1 MSIRDDA
8 QKTVHM
14 TGTEEMQKKAE
25 IVAEYFPL
33 SQLLPQNPVMQDTPE
48 CRSLYFIKLREY
60 IARVNRENGW
70 YETAELEA
78 YEKLLRANRDSDQ
91 KRDFSYYQYF
101 LLLDTVFILGG
112 RITEKEMELLQ
123 AEHRQAGFANNRQ
136 DARVAEALL
145 KAFAREPV
153 WLDGL
158 LRKPRLSN
166 EREYIRLMR
175 RNRQFQQKKPC
186 TLLVTA
192 TMSAGKSSF
201 INALAGKKLCK
212 SRVEACTGKIHTI
225 YNKAFE
231 DGLSYEYDHA
241 LVLTAGAEELMD
253 DNEENQSDSIAIA
266 AKFDGKLKN
275 TRLLINDSPGVNF
288 SGCAEHRD
296 ITRRM
301 LETGNYDIL
310 LYVMNA
316 TQLATQDEDEHLNF
330 VKKTVGTTPVIFVLN
345 KVDELDPEEEDL
357 VRTLCAMREYL
368 EEKGFPQPLI
378 CPVSARAGWMAKNME
393 KGSLSR
399 RETMWLET
407 TEDLLEELDI
417 PGYYKKAFPRLPKS
431 RCSSEQ
437 ERLLRASGIVYI
449 EEIIMRTGRN

>member
-1 MSIRDDA
+1 MSIRDDE

-14 TGTEEMQKKAE
+14 TGTEEMQKKVEA
-25 IVAEYFPL
+25 IAEYFPL

-48 CRSLYFIKLREY
+48 CRSLYFVKLREY
-60 IARVNRENGW
+60 VARVNRGNGW
-70 YETAELEA
+70 YEVAELEA
-78 YEKLLRANRDSDQ
+78 YERLLRTDRVSTQ
-91 KRDFSYYQYF
+91 KREFSYYQYF
-101 LLLDTVFILGG
+101 LLLDTIFILGG
-112 RITEKEMELLQ
+112 RITEKEMEILL
-123 AEHRQAGFANNRQ
+123 AEHRQTGFASNRQ
-136 DARVAEALL
+136 DTRIAEALL
-145 KAFAREPV
+145 KAFARELV
-153 WLDGL
+153 RLDGL

-192 TMSAGKSSF
+192 TMSAGKSTF

-253 DNEENQSDSIAIA
+253 DNEENQSDSIAVA

-275 TRLLINDSPGVNF
+275 TRLIINDSPGVNF
-288 SGCAEHRD
+288 SGSAEHRD
-296 ITRRM
+296 ITRRT

-310 LYVMNA
+310 IYVMNA
-316 TQLATQDEDEHLNF
+316 AQLATQDEDEHLDF

-345 KVDELDPEEEDL
+345 KVDELDPEAEDL
-357 VRTLCAMREYL
+357 TRTLRDMREYL
-368 EEKGFPQPLI
+368 EEKGFQRPLI
-378 CPVSARAGWMAKNME
+378 CPVSAKTGWMTQNME
-393 KGSLSR
+393 KESLSR
-399 RETMWLET
+399 RETRWLET

-417 PGYYKKAFPRLPKS
+417 PGYYKKVFPRLLKS
-431 RCSSEQ
+431 KCSSER
-437 ERLLRASGIVYI
+437 ERLLRASGIAYI

>member
-1 MSIRDDA
+1 MSIRDDE

-14 TGTEEMQKKAE
+14 TGTEEMQKKVEA
-25 IVAEYFPL
+25 IAEYFPL

-48 CRSLYFIKLREY
+48 CRSLYFVKLREY
-60 IARVNRENGW
+60 VARVNRGNGW
-70 YETAELEA
+70 YEVAELEA
-78 YEKLLRANRDSDQ
+78 YERLLRTDRVSTQ
-91 KRDFSYYQYF
+91 KREFSYYQYF
-101 LLLDTVFILGG
+101 LLLDTIFILGG
-112 RITEKEMELLQ
+112 RITEKEMEILL
-123 AEHRQAGFANNRQ
+123 AEHRQTGFANNRQ
-136 DARVAEALL
+136 DTRIAEALL
-145 KAFAREPV
+145 KAFARELV
-153 WLDGL
+153 RLDGL

-192 TMSAGKSSF
+192 TMSAGKSTF

-253 DNEENQSDSIAIA
+253 DNEENQSDSIAVA

-275 TRLLINDSPGVNF
+275 TRLIINDSPGVNF
-288 SGCAEHRD
+288 SGSAEHRD
-296 ITRRM
+296 ITRRT

-310 LYVMNA
+310 IYVMNA
-316 TQLATQDEDEHLNF
+316 AQLATQDEDEHLDF

-345 KVDELDPEEEDL
+345 KVDELDPEAEDL
-357 VRTLCAMREYL
+357 TRTLRDMREYL
-368 EEKGFPQPLI
+368 EEKGFQRPLI
-378 CPVSARAGWMAKNME
+378 CPVSAKTGWMTQNME
-393 KGSLSR
+393 KESLSR
-399 RETMWLET
+399 RETRWLET

-417 PGYYKKAFPRLPKS
+417 PGYYKKVFPRLLKS
-431 RCSSEQ
+431 KCSSER
-437 ERLLRASGIVYI
+437 ERLLRASGIAYI